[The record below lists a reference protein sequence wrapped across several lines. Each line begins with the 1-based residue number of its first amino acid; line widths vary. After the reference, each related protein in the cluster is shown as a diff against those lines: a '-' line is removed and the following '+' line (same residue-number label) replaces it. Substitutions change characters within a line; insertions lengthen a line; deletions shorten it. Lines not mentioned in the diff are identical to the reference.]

1 MVTLIYVF
9 DMKLYNVY
17 LLGHVGF
24 ANLVTLATSITAVVM
39 HYFNV
44 LFQGPV
50 VFKDVS
56 TLVTLFVNI

>member
-17 LLGHVGF
+17 LLGYVGF
-24 ANLVTLATSITAVVM
+24 AKLVTLATSITAVFM

-44 LFQGPV
+44 VFQGPV
-50 VFKDVS
+50 IFKDVS
-56 TLVTLFVNI
+56 TLVTLFVNT